1 MANLDDLNA
10 TLQDVVRAVNN
21 LNETLGAGLPPV
33 LAALAPSLAGTSIT
47 VQRGLLE
54 LCLGIVQEVEKTFPS
69 SVEFAKD
76 LKLAEGQL
84 KAALGE

>member
-21 LNETLGAGLPPV
+21 LNQTLVAGLPV
-33 LAALAPSLAGTSIT
+33 TTLAGFGASDDIS
-47 VQRGLLE
+47 VPRSLLE
-54 LCLGIVQEVEKTFPS
+54 LCLGIVEQVIITNPS
-69 SVEFAKD
+69 SISFAND
-76 LKLAEGQL
+76 LALAKGQL